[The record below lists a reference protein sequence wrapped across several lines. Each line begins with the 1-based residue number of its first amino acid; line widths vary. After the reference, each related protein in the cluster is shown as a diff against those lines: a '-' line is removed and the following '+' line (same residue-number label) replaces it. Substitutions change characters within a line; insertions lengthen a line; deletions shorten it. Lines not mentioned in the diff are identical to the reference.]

1 MFYECDVCDRTF
13 ANASSRLRHKKIVH
27 TNKIPTVKR
36 QTLTVNGVAVMQNYS
51 HALWQDVR
59 KVERPC
65 GLKLS
70 QRMHRKL

>member
-51 HALWQDVR
+51 IHMH
-59 KVERPC
+59 C
-65 GLKLS
+65 G
-70 QRMHRKL
+70 RMYGKWKDRVG